1 MKLIEKIL
9 EDFSIL
15 EDVNASEVDDFQNPI
30 HIIRLKEVMASYGIQ
45 DEVINPIIRTLTE
58 EDDDEE
64 EVTFKHDGETRTI
77 KMKTARQYASD
88 IEQGDDSEEKQAAV
102 KAAGLDGDKDSKQ
115 DKEDDSGKLEPD
127 DFDTEKTNYLGVG
140 KDDSGVEKEQP
151 KKEKNISKENQKIVN
166 DFDKRINDNIEFLSD
181 DKNQLTKE
189 VSEKIKV
196 LYDENISEEEQKEA
210 AQWLVDNVGFSTN
223 KMPKSGKR
231 KAYLNKIG
239 GDRKILGNG
248 TNSTE
253 NLVQKVESLLGELK
267 QFDAKSIK
275 NNFSTNAKP
284 DLGDEN
290 IVKPKDDPRVAEY
303 FSNHQILKKIRGG
316 LHGIY
321 GVKDEDGKIKMP
333 SSEHSID
340 YLTQSFKNP
349 ALQNT
354 INLAKKEAEAG
365 NIDGGV
371 ATSLETHQENLDKIL
386 KNHKIPSEKARQ
398 AIADSYNDLMVGL
411 HKSDP
416 DIANSIM
423 KQIAENNLYEQE
435 LANGEEVYLPSA
447 GNFPAGDKI
456 KGGTAERVALVSC
469 KFGKKG
475 RIYGCPANSKTISEL
490 HQDESKR
497 YNQGQYLG
505 EEGYTLVINDK
516 LIKGKTKEETKE
528 KTQDFIKRTL
538 DEPPKVDLS
547 DTFTDEEVNQIS
559 TIVSEYMEEIDN
571 IKKELAGIDFPD
583 TETYWK
589 EFSKKVKEIEGDYK
603 KRMGGVVTKEHA
615 AALIGE
621 NNAPNLVQKGGV
633 KIEALMS
640 AIEIA
645 NNIRTNESLLE
656 LEHNKQYYDENRK
669 PKFVTDKGTNNPNDY
684 SITFRTKRTAG
695 RTGGGCQLSY
705 TGDGTPAENNLQDDG
720 SLTDSRTGE
729 EVEV

>member
-1 MKLIEKIL
+1 MKLIDKIL

-15 EDVNASEVDDFQNPI
+15 EDVNASEVDDFQNLI
-30 HIIRLKEVMASYGIQ
+30 HIVRLKEVMASYGIQ

-115 DKEDDSGKLEPD
+115 DKEDDSGNLEPD
-127 DFDTEKTNYLGVG
+127 DLDPVKTNYMGIG

-210 AQWLVDNVGFSTN
+210 AQWLVDNAGFSTN

-290 IVKPKDDPRVAEY
+290 ILKPKDDPRVAEY

-621 NNAPNLVQKGGV
+621 NNTPNLVQKGGV